1 MDLSWMLDSLN
12 WVVSNMLGAIAGA
25 GIAGHFI
32 KKKIDHQFN
41 KELAKYNSDLNKEL
55 SKEIARYNTGLS
67 EKLENIKSELQMKNS
82 QKQIEY
88 NELHKDRYQVI
99 KEMNAKI
106 IKLDS
111 YIQKLVFGEGLDE
124 SLSKQEAMNRFVEL
138 REVMN
143 EIHQYEQEV
152 KILFSRDTVYMIVD
166 LQITAQFILHDMYFY
181 YQHDEKQHKENLEK
195 NIKQKFPE
203 DKNRVESE
211 LRRLLGV
218 TATS

>member
-1 MDLSWMLDSLN
+1 M
-12 WVVSNMLGAIAGA
+12 VGAIAGA

-111 YIQKLVFGEGLDE
+111 SIQKLVFGEGLDE

-166 LQITAQFILHDMYFY
+166 LQITAQLILHDMYFY
-181 YQHDEKQHKENLEK
+181 YQHDEKQYKENLEK

-218 TATS
+218 AATS

>member
-1 MDLSWMLDSLN
+1 MSWMLDSLN
-12 WVVSNMLGAIAGA
+12 WVVSNAVGAIAGA
-25 GIAGHFI
+25 GIAGHFL
-32 KKKIDHQFN
+32 KKKIDHKFN

-55 SKEIARYNTGLS
+55 SKELARYNIELS
-67 EKLENIKSELQMKNS
+67 GKLENIKSELQIKNS
-82 QKQIEY
+82 KEQIEY

-111 YIQKLVFGEGLDE
+111 CIQKLLLGEEFDE

-143 EIHQYEQEV
+143 DIHQYEKEV
-152 KILFSRDTVYMIVD
+152 QILFSKETVYMIVD

-181 YQHDEKQHKENLEK
+181 YQHDEKQYKDDLEK
-195 NIKQKFPE
+195 NIKQKFKD
-203 DKNRVESE
+203 DKNQVESE

-218 TATS
+218 TVES